1 MYKQHYA
8 IKHQLIARQQM
19 LLVGIMGI
27 KKAGVIAPAFIS
39 LYLTNAMALRPDAM
53 IGRHLPHRQHSWRRS
68 PHHRLWRLHQFQLQ
82 RHLRH

>member
-27 KKAGVIAPAFIS
+27 KKAGVIAPDFIS
-39 LYLTNAMALRPDAM
+39 TYISEAIALC
-53 IGRHLPHRQHSWRRS
+53 H
-68 PHHRLWRLHQFQLQ
+68 
-82 RHLRH
+82 

>member
-1 MYKQHYA
+1 MYNHCCA
-8 IKHQLIARQQM
+8 TSHQLIARQQM

-27 KKAGVIAPAFIS
+27 KKAGVIAPASIGI
-39 LYLTNAMALRPDAM
+39 YLTNAMALRPDAL

-68 PHHRLWRLHQFQLQ
+68 PHHRLWRLHQLR